1 MKHLFK
7 CLVIVFIKSLIVNYS
22 NIKVN
27 PWEELVLFH
36 IIIKAETF
44 SYKIEVLGLG
54 RSSGVGYLTLRYEAH
69 RAQTRNE

>member
-1 MKHLFK
+1 MLGHCFHQI
-7 CLVIVFIKSLIVNYS
+7 VIVSYS

-54 RSSGVGYLTLRYEAH
+54 CSSGVGYLSLRYEAH
-69 RAQTRNE
+69 RAQIRNE